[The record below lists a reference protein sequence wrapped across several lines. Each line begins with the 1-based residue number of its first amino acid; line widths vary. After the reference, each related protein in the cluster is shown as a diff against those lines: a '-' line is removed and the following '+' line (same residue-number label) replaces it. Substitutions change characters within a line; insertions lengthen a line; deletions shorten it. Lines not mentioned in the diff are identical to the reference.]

1 LFAEERMFLQSLPA
15 KPYEY
20 SMLKVATVQFNYHI
34 SIEGQNY
41 SVPFE
46 YIKRKVDV
54 RLTRNTVEVLCD
66 SDRICSHKRLYGRP
80 NQYSTLQE
88 HMPPNHQK
96 YMQWNGDRFR
106 AWATKI
112 GENTATVIEVF
123 LSTNKVEQQGYKSC
137 MALLKLADKFTPQR
151 LEAACAKA
159 SSYTSRPN
167 YKTISAIL
175 NAGKD
180 TLLLAATPK
189 SNPHGFVRG
198 ADYYKGGADNAER

>member
-1 LFAEERMFLQSLPA
+1 LPA

-20 SMLKVATVQFNYHI
+20 STLKVATVQYNYHI
-34 SIEGQNY
+34 SVENQNY

-66 SDRICSHKRLYGRP
+66 NDRICSHKRLYGRH
-80 NQYSTLQE
+80 NQYSTLEE

-96 YMQWNGDRFR
+96 YMQWNGSRFR
-106 AWATKI
+106 AWASKI
-112 GENTATVIEVF
+112 GESTATATEV
-123 LSTNKVEQQGYKSC
+123 LLTANKVEQQGYKSC
-137 MALLKLADKFTPQR
+137 MALLKLAEKFTPQR

-159 SSYTSRPN
+159 LSYTARPN
-167 YKTISAIL
+167 YKSIAAIL

-180 TLLLAATPK
+180 KSASADSTPK
-189 SNPHGFVRG
+189 PGAHGFVRG
-198 ADYYKGGADNAER
+198 AEYYKGGAGNVER